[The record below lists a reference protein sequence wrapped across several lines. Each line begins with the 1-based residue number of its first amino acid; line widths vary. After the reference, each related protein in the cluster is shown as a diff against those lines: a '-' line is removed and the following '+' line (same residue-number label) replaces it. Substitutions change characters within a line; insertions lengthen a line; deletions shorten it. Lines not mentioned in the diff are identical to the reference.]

1 MPKCRDWSTRSAASS
16 AVASSSNPDIYQQE
30 LERIFAR
37 CWLFLCHQ
45 SQVPNPGDYFTT
57 YMGEDPVLV
66 MRDSGGAVN
75 AFLNVCRHRGN
86 RLCRAESGN
95 AATITCA
102 YHDWTF
108 ANSGKLVAVPN
119 LQDAYFGELD
129 LDQWNLIPVAQLD
142 DYKGMIFA
150 TFDPDAP
157 PLREYLGEM
166 AWYLDSFF
174 DRREGGVEVVG
185 GVHKWVVPCNWKLPA
200 ENFGGDAYH
209 VSWSHL
215 SAIRAGFAG
224 DFRLRNTGGSL
235 VSPGQGH
242 CVITLGGGD
251 IAEAPEPDLVAYEQ
265 DTRPEVVARLGPRA
279 EQVSPIV
286 GTVFPNLSIIR
297 STSHSFRV
305 WHPKGPGEIEI
316 WAWIF
321 VDKAAPPQVKEAL
334 RVNGLRG
341 FGPSG
346 TFEQDDMDNWQ
357 ECTPHFPGR
366 GFPPLRPEYADGTRP
381 RTILPRPGR
390 SRQRLPPQRKQ
401 PPPVLPPVGR
411 PDGRRTLGR
420 PARLERGNGIVLM
433 GWDLTVV
440 PAQAGTS
447 HKYTING
454 SRMEAKNP
462 SPQRR
467 TPTQCK

>member
-1 MPKCRDWSTRSAASS
+1 M
-16 AVASSSNPDIYQQE
+16 VAEMQGLVDSERGLVSRRIFIEPDIYQQE

-37 CWLFLCHQ
+37 CWLFLCHE
-45 SQVPNPGDYFTT
+45 SQIPNPGDYFTT

-66 MRDSGGAVN
+66 MRDSSGTVN
-75 AFLNVCRHRGN
+75 AFLNICRHRGN
-86 RLCRAESGN
+86 RLCRAEAGN

-102 YHDWTF
+102 YHGWTY

-150 TFDPDAP
+150 TFDPEAP

-224 DFRLRNTGGSL
+224 DFRLRNNTGGTL
-235 VSPGQGH
+235 VSPGGGH
-242 CVITLGGGD
+242 CVITLGAGA
-251 IAEAPEPDLVAYEQ
+251 IAEAPDPELLAYEQ
-265 DTRPEVVARLGPRA
+265 ETRPETVNRLGPRA

-286 GTVFPNLSIIR
+286 ATVFPNLSIIR

-321 VDKAAPPQVKEAL
+321 VDKEAPPSVKEAL
-334 RVNGLRG
+334 RLNGLRG

-357 ECTPHFPGR
+357 ECTHTSR
-366 GFPPLRPEYADGTRP
+366 GVV
-381 RTILPRPGR
+381 
-390 SRQRLPPQRKQ
+390 SRRFDLNMQMGLGHEQY
-401 PPPVLPPVGR
+401 R
-411 PDGRRTLGR
+411 PDLGGWASDYRLSESNHRQFYRRW
-420 PARLERGNGIVLM
+420 AEIMAAER
-433 GWDLTVV
+433 WQDL
-440 PAQAGTS
+440 
-447 HKYTING
+447 
-454 SRMEAKNP
+454 P
-462 SPQRR
+462 S
-467 TPTQCK
+467 